1 MLNLINFTPKKSD
14 NNSNVFTSSI
24 SQSRFRLANEDA
36 YSFHSPENNE
46 KKSYSDI
53 DHKIVFKHKSSHNE
67 TFVFH
72 FYEMP

>member
-1 MLNLINFTPKKSD
+1 MLKPHQFHTQKSD

-46 KKSYSDI
+46 KKSFSDI
-53 DHKIVFKHKSSHNE
+53 DLKLVLKHKSSHNE
-67 TFVFH
+67 IFVFH